1 MFQTKSLI
9 HVNVPR
15 AFREEVLYNQDIWA
29 SSLGLRPA
37 EPLLLVSGAQ
47 YDAEE
52 VDVMALLAALKEDIG
67 PMNTLHALGKCF
79 TVRFAQCLGDRLLY
93 NVLLRV
99 RVSRRRL
106 KSDNGIF

>member
-1 MFQTKSLI
+1 MWIFQTKSLI

-15 AFREEVLYNQDIWA
+15 QFREEVLYNQDIWS

-52 VDVMALLAALKEDIG
+52 LDVLSLLTALREDIG
-67 PMNTLHALGKCF
+67 PMNTLHALGKSLICI
-79 TVRFAQCLGDRLLY
+79 LLQF
-93 NVLLRV
+93 VKT
-99 RVSRRRL
+99 S
-106 KSDNGIF
+106 

>member
-1 MFQTKSLI
+1 M
-9 HVNVPR
+9 NVPR
-15 AFREEVLYNQDIWA
+15 QFREEVLYNQDIWV

-67 PMNTLHALGKCF
+67 PMNTLHALGNIYF
-79 TVRFAQCLGDRLLY
+79 IALFLY
-93 NVLLRV
+93 ILAIILVYTAYV
-99 RVSRRRL
+99 
-106 KSDNGIF
+106 